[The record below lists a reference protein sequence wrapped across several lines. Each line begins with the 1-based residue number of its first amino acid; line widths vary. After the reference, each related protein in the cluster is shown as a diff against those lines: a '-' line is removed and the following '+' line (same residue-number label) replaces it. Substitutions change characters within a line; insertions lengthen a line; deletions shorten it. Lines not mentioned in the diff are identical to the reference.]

1 MGFSC
6 MSYLLYY
13 KVKKTTKIVIE
24 RERSKKQSKEQSKAS
39 LIKNSGCCGAVSD
52 AWVPSYQSLMVTQSL
67 DSSSSDESDSLDSSE
82 VKACR

>member
-24 RERSKKQSKEQSKAS
+24 REQSKEQSKAS

-52 AWVPSYQSLMVTQSL
+52 AWVPSYQSLMVTQLL

>member
-13 KVKKTTKIVIE
+13 KTKKTTEIVIE
-24 RERSKKQSKEQSKAS
+24 RKRSKERLKAS

-52 AWVPSYQSLMVTQSL
+52 AWVPSYQSLMVTQSC
-67 DSSSSDESDSLDSSE
+67 DSSSEDSKSLDSSE
-82 VKACR
+82 VNACR

>member
-1 MGFSC
+1 

-24 RERSKKQSKEQSKAS
+24 RERSKKQSKAQSKEQSKAS

-52 AWVPSYQSLMVTQSL
+52 AWVPSYQSLMVTQLL

>member
-13 KVKKTTKIVIE
+13 KTKKTTEIVIE
-24 RERSKKQSKEQSKAS
+24 RKRSKEQLKAS

-52 AWVPSYQSLMVTQSL
+52 AWVPSYQSLMVTQSC
-67 DSSSSDESDSLDSSE
+67 DSSSEDSKSLDSSE
-82 VKACR
+82 VNACR

>member
-13 KVKKTTKIVIE
+13 KTKKTTEIVIE
-24 RERSKKQSKEQSKAS
+24 RERSKEQLKAS

-52 AWVPSYQSLMVTQSL
+52 AWVPSYQSLMVTQSC
-67 DSSSSDESDSLDSSE
+67 DSSSEDSKSLDSSE
-82 VKACR
+82 VNACR

>member
-1 MGFSC
+1 

-13 KVKKTTKIVIE
+13 KVKKTTKIAIE
-24 RERSKKQSKEQSKAS
+24 RKKSKEQSKAS

-52 AWVPSYQSLMVTQSL
+52 AWVPSYQSLIVTQLL